1 MSIPTDVR
9 SYADTALSQG
19 KAALS
24 TAGTAAVLVNKR
36 LVADAPKPAYAAL
49 GAADLVAN
57 AVTRRVESLPTDAVS
72 NVGRV
77 QQTGRVLMVRTQND
91 ALARLTELRGRLDSG
106 LSSIGALPTVARSTT
121 EAYLSTAKD
130 LYGKLTARGEAKAAE
145 LRKDPRV
152 SRLLGQAGEVAE
164 SVQGVAGSVQST
176 VSPVVKSAFDAVE
189 STPARRT
196 TTRRITTRKAPVS
209 NASTAKPTAAKA
221 TAATAPARKTTAKAT
236 AAKAPAR
243 KTTAAKATA
252 AKAPARKT
260 TARKSTARKTSA
272 SK

>member
-1 MSIPTDVR
+1 MSIATDVR

-24 TAGTAAVLVNKR
+24 TAGSAAVLVNKR

-49 GAADLVAN
+49 GAADLVAT
-57 AVTRRVESLPTDAVS
+57 AVTRRVESLPTDAVN

-91 ALARLTELRGRLDSG
+91 ALARLNELRG
-106 LSSIGALPTVARSTT
+106 SIGELPTVARTTT

-152 SRLLGQAGEVAE
+152 SRLLGQAGEVAD
-164 SVQGVAGSVQST
+164 SVQNVAGSVQST
-176 VSPVVKSAFDAVE
+176 VSPIVKSAFDTVE
-189 STPARRT
+189 STPVRRT
-196 TTRRITTRKAPVS
+196 TR
-209 NASTAKPTAAKA
+209 
-221 TAATAPARKTTAKAT
+221 TAPARKAT
-236 AAKAPAR
+236 ATTAPAR
-243 KTTAAKATA
+243 KATATKASARKATA
-252 AKAPARKT
+252 TTAPARKA
-260 TARKSTARKTSA
+260 TARKATARKATARKATARKATA

>member
-1 MSIPTDVR
+1 MSITTDVR

-24 TAGTAAVLVNKR
+24 TAGSAAVLVNRR

-49 GAADLVAN
+49 GAADLVAT
-57 AVTRRVESLPTDAVS
+57 AVTRRVESLPTDAV
-72 NVGRV
+72 NNAGRV

-91 ALARLTELRGRLDSG
+91 ALARLTELRG
-106 LSSIGALPTVARSTT
+106 SIGALPTVARSTT

-152 SRLLGQAGEVAE
+152 SRLLGQASDVAD
-164 SVQGVAGSVQST
+164 SVQSVAGSVQST
-176 VSPVVKSAFDAVE
+176 VSPVVRSAFDAVDP
-189 STPARRT
+189 TP
-196 TTRRITTRKAPVS
+196 V
-209 NASTAKPTAAKA
+209 
-221 TAATAPARKTTAKAT
+221 RKTT
-236 AAKAPAR
+236 
-243 KTTAAKATA
+243 
-252 AKAPARKT
+252 ARKT
-260 TARKSTARKTSA
+260 TARKAPVSKTTARKAPVSKAPAHKATATKAPARKATATKAPARKATARKAQA

>member
-1 MSIPTDVR
+1 MSIATDVR

-49 GAADLVAN
+49 GVADLVAA

-91 ALARLTELRGRLDSG
+91 ALARLTELRG
-106 LSSIGALPTVARSTT
+106 SIGALPTVARTTT

-130 LYGKLTARGEAKAAE
+130 LYGMLTARGEAKAAE

-152 SRLLGQAGEVAE
+152 SRLLGQASELADT
-164 SVQGVAGSVQST
+164 VQNAAGSVQST
-176 VSPVVKSAFDAVE
+176 VSPVVKSAFDAVDA
-189 STPARRT
+189 TPVRKT
-196 TTRRITTRKAPVS
+196 TARKA
-209 NASTAKPTAAKA
+209 TAAKA
-221 TAATAPARKTTAKAT
+221 TASKAT
-236 AAKAPAR
+236 TAKAPAR
-243 KTTAAKATA
+243 KTAARKATA
-252 AKAPARKT
+252 
-260 TARKSTARKTSA
+260 

>member
-1 MSIPTDVR
+1 MSIATDVR

-24 TAGTAAVLVNKR
+24 NAGNAAVLVNKR

-49 GAADLVAN
+49 GAADLVAT

-91 ALARLTELRGRLDSG
+91 ALARLTELRG
-106 LSSIGALPTVARSTT
+106 SIGALPTVARTTT

-152 SRLLGQAGEVAE
+152 SRLIGQANELAD
-164 SVQGVAGSVQST
+164 SVQNAAGSVQST
-176 VSPVVKSAFDAVE
+176 VSPVVKSAFDAVDP
-189 STPARRT
+189 TPVRRT
-196 TTRRITTRKAPVS
+196 TTRK
-209 NASTAKPTAAKA
+209 
-221 TAATAPARKTTAKAT
+221 APARKATTAKAT
-236 AAKAPAR
+236 
-243 KTTAAKATA
+243 TAKATTA
-252 AKAPARKT
+252 KATTAKAPARKT
-260 TARKSTARKTSA
+260 TARKTTARKAPA

>member
-1 MSIPTDVR
+1 MSITTDVR
-9 SYADTALSQG
+9 SYADIALSQG

-24 TAGTAAVLVNKR
+24 SAGTAAVLVNKR

-49 GAADLVAN
+49 GAADLVAT

-196 TTRRITTRKAPVS
+196 TTHRTT
-209 NASTAKPTAAKA
+209 
-221 TAATAPARKTTAKAT
+221 
-236 AAKAPAR
+236 
-243 KTTAAKATA
+243 
-252 AKAPARKT
+252 ARKT
-260 TARKSTARKTSA
+260 TARKAPVSKAPVSKAPVSKAPVSKAPVSKAPTAKPTAARANTAKA
-272 SK
+272 P

>member
-1 MSIPTDVR
+1 MSIATDVR
-9 SYADTALSQG
+9 SYADIALAQS

-24 TAGTAAVLVNKR
+24 TAGNAAVLVNKR

-49 GAADLVAN
+49 GAADLVAT

-77 QQTGRVLMVRTQND
+77 QQT
-91 ALARLTELRGRLDSG
+91 
-106 LSSIGALPTVARSTT
+106 IGTLPAVARTAT

-152 SRLLGQAGEVAE
+152 SRLLGQANE
-164 SVQGVAGSVQST
+164 VAGSVQST

-189 STPARRT
+189 SVTESDPVRT
-196 TTRRITTRKAPVS
+196 TT
-209 NASTAKPTAAKA
+209 
-221 TAATAPARKTTAKAT
+221 
-236 AAKAPAR
+236 
-243 KTTAAKATA
+243 
-252 AKAPARKT
+252 ARKT
-260 TARKSTARKTSA
+260 TARKTSAHKAPASKASAGKPATAKATARKSTTAKATARKSTA
-272 SK
+272 AKAPAGK

>member
-1 MSIPTDVR
+1 MSITTDVR
-9 SYADTALSQG
+9 SYADTALAQG

-24 TAGTAAVLVNKR
+24 NAGNAAVLVNKR

-49 GAADLVAN
+49 GAADLVAA
-57 AVTRRVESLPTDAVS
+57 AVTRRVESLPSDAVS
-72 NVGRV
+72 NAGRI

-106 LSSIGALPTVARSTT
+106 IESIGALPVVARSTT
-121 EAYLSTAKD
+121 EAYLSTAKE

-164 SVQGVAGSVQST
+164 SVQNAAESVQHVAGSVQST

-189 STPARRT
+189 PTPVRKT
-196 TTRRITTRKAPVS
+196 STRKAPVS
-209 NASTAKPTAAKA
+209 KASTGKA
-221 TAATAPARKTTAKAT
+221 IAATAPARKAAPRKAS

-243 KTTAAKATA
+243 KATPRKATA
-252 AKAPARKT
+252 
-260 TARKSTARKTSA
+260 

>member
-1 MSIPTDVR
+1 MSITTDVR

-19 KAALS
+19 KAALNS
-24 TAGTAAVLVNKR
+24 AGNAAVLVNKR

-49 GAADLVAN
+49 GAADLVAT

-77 QQTGRVLMVRTQND
+77 QQTGRGLIVRTQND
-91 ALARLTELRGRLDSG
+91 ALARLTELRG
-106 LSSIGALPTVARSTT
+106 SIGALPTVARTTT

-152 SRLLGQAGEVAE
+152 GRLLGQANEVAE
-164 SVQGVAGSVQST
+164 SVQGAVA
-176 VSPVVKSAFDAVE
+176 PVVKSAFDSVE
-189 STPARRT
+189 STPVRKTA
-196 TTRRITTRKAPVS
+196 RKAP
-209 NASTAKPTAAKA
+209 TRKPA
-221 TAATAPARKTTAKAT
+221 

-243 KTTAAKATA
+243 KATA
-252 AKAPARKT
+252 TKAPARKAT
-260 TARKSTARKTSA
+260 ATKAPARKATARKAPA

>member
-1 MSIPTDVR
+1 MSIATDVR
-9 SYADTALSQG
+9 SYADIALAQG

-24 TAGTAAVLVNKR
+24 TAGNAAVLVNKR

-49 GAADLVAN
+49 GAADLVAT

-77 QQTGRVLMVRTQND
+77 QQTIGTLPAAART
-91 ALARLTELRGRLDSG
+91 
-106 LSSIGALPTVARSTT
+106 TT

-152 SRLLGQAGEVAE
+152 SRLLGQANE
-164 SVQGVAGSVQST
+164 VAGSVQST

-189 STPARRT
+189 SAPVHRT
-196 TTRRITTRKAPVS
+196 TARKTTARKTTARKAP
-209 NASTAKPTAAKA
+209 ASKASAAKPTAAKA
-221 TAATAPARKTTAKAT
+221 TV
-236 AAKAPAR
+236 
-243 KTTAAKATA
+243 
-252 AKAPARKT
+252 
-260 TARKSTARKTSA
+260 RKSTAAQAPAGK
-272 SK
+272 

>member
-1 MSIPTDVR
+1 MSIATDVR
-9 SYADTALSQG
+9 SYADIALSQG

-49 GAADLVAN
+49 GAADLVAT

-106 LSSIGALPTVARSTT
+106 IETIGALPTVARSTT
-121 EAYLSTAKD
+121 DAYLSTAKD

-152 SRLLGQAGEVAE
+152 SRLLGQASEVAE

-189 STPARRT
+189 PTPARKAA
-196 TTRRITTRKAPVS
+196 TRKPAVRK
-209 NASTAKPTAAKA
+209 ASAAKPAAAKA
-221 TAATAPARKTTAKAT
+221 
-236 AAKAPAR
+236 
-243 KTTAAKATA
+243 TAAKATA

-260 TARKSTARKTSA
+260 TARKAPA

>member
-1 MSIPTDVR
+1 MSIATEVR

-19 KAALS
+19 KAALNN
-24 TAGTAAVLVNKR
+24 AGNAAVLVNKR

-49 GAADLVAN
+49 GAADLVAT
-57 AVTRRVESLPTDAVS
+57 AVTRRVESLPTDAAS

-77 QQTGRVLMVRTQND
+77 QQTGRELVARTQND
-91 ALARLTELRGRLDSG
+91 ALARLTELRGRLDAG
-106 LSSIGALPTVARSTT
+106 LESIGALPAVARTTT

-130 LYGKLTARGEAKAAE
+130 VYGKLTARGEAKAAE

-152 SRLLGQAGEVAE
+152 SRLLGQASDVVE
-164 SVQGVAGSVQST
+164 SVQDVAGSVQST

-189 STPARRT
+189 PTPARRT
-196 TTRRITTRKAPVS
+196 TARKAPAKAS
-209 NASTAKPTAAKA
+209 TAKASTAKPG
-221 TAATAPARKTTAKAT
+221 

-243 KTTAAKATA
+243 KTAAR
-252 AKAPARKT
+252 KAPA
-260 TARKSTARKTSA
+260 

>member
-1 MSIPTDVR
+1 MSITTDVR

-24 TAGTAAVLVNKR
+24 NAGNAAVLVNKR

-49 GAADLVAN
+49 GAADLVAT

-77 QQTGRVLMVRTQND
+77 QQTGRVLMVRTQSD

-106 LSSIGALPTVARSTT
+106 IESIGALPTVARTTT

-152 SRLLGQAGEVAE
+152 GRLLGQANEVAE
-164 SVQGVAGSVQST
+164 SVQSAVA
-176 VSPVVKSAFDAVE
+176 PVVKSAFDSVE
-189 STPARRT
+189 STPVRK
-196 TTRRITTRKAPVS
+196 TTRKAPARKAP
-209 NASTAKPTAAKA
+209 ASKPAAI
-221 TAATAPARKTTAKAT
+221 TAPARKAAATTAPARKA
-236 AAKAPAR
+236 AATKAPAR
-243 KTTAAKATA
+243 KATA
-252 AKAPARKT
+252 RKAPA
-260 TARKSTARKTSA
+260 

>member
-1 MSIPTDVR
+1 MSIATDVR

-24 TAGTAAVLVNKR
+24 TAGSAAVLVNKR

-49 GAADLVAN
+49 GAADLVAT

-91 ALARLTELRGRLDSG
+91 ALARLNELRG
-106 LSSIGALPTVARSTT
+106 SIGELPTVARTTT

-152 SRLLGQAGEVAE
+152 SRLLGQAGEVAD
-164 SVQGVAGSVQST
+164 SVQNAAGSVQST
-176 VSPVVKSAFDAVE
+176 VSPIVKSAFDAVE
-189 STPARRT
+189 STPVRRT
-196 TTRRITTRKAPVS
+196 TRTAP
-209 NASTAKPTAAKA
+209 ARKA
-221 TAATAPARKTTAKAT
+221 TAATAPARKAT
-236 AAKAPAR
+236 ARKAPAR
-243 KTTAAKATA
+243 KATA
-252 AKAPARKT
+252 TKAPARKA
-260 TARKSTARKTSA
+260 TARKATA